1 MDSLSVFHL
10 SSALIW
16 VAAILTTGGVIVLR
30 PLAKQL
36 GEYLEALVEEKQRLP
51 LDNERVVELL
61 TGMDER
67 LSRLEDG
74 LAVQR
79 RLSPSEEGSGEASG
93 NTVE

>member
-1 MDSLSVFHL
+1 LSVFHL

>member
-16 VAAILTTGGVIVLR
+16 VAAILTTGAVIVLR

-36 GEYLEALVEEKQRLP
+36 GEYLETLVEEKQRLP
-51 LDNERVVELL
+51 LDDERVMKLL

-67 LSRLEDG
+67 LSR
-74 LAVQR
+74 
-79 RLSPSEEGSGEASG
+79 
-93 NTVE
+93 